1 MLKKRQVVLAE
12 TINNQKAI
20 LAYLKGAIENLG
32 FSTPYED
39 RFEVPSGVQM
49 HLMPEYHNVYVLG
62 GREDKIGIG
71 DWVYNHTSTY
81 KNTGSH
87 IYQILDNSMLWC
99 SNTDKIIAT
108 SDIELYNTRK
118 AACPTCKATGYG
130 KNIGHKCSDCGG
142 TGICDVKEQ
151 VPQLSMGFMHK
162 YVEFFCKEKQIKEV
176 LVDYDEYGT
185 VKPETAWIYAG
196 LRLKVN
202 SVYIEKNEFDL
213 TSGRNL
219 RLSLLGTE
227 FEGKHL
233 SNDTVIWE
241 KDLIM
246 DYMLKVDPK
255 DNTITVKRYKG
266 QWNRAEH
273 EANIWAFAK
282 VFVANT
288 DAAYRKAAIQKWIT
302 DNL

>member
-12 TINNQKAI
+12 TINNKKAI
-20 LAYLKGAIENLG
+20 LAYLQGAIENLG
-32 FSTPYED
+32 FTTPFD
-39 RFEVPSGVQM
+39 DKFDVPSGTQM
-49 HLMPEYHNVYVLG
+49 HCMPEYQNIYVLG
-62 GREDKIGIG
+62 GKEDKIGIG

-81 KNTGSH
+81 KDTGSH
-87 IYQILDNSMLWC
+87 IYQILDASMLWC
-99 SNTDKIIAT
+99 SGTDKIIAT
-108 SDIELYNTRK
+108 SDIELYN
-118 AACPTCKATGYG
+118 GIG
-130 KNIGHKCSDCGG
+130 KKTS
-142 TGICDVKEQ
+142 EQQ
-151 VPQLSMGFMHK
+151 VPQLSIGFIHK
-162 YVEFFCKEKQIKEV
+162 YVEFFCKEKKIHYV

-202 SVYIEKNEFDL
+202 SVYIEKNIFDL

-227 FEGKHL
+227 FEGRHIG
-233 SNDTVIWE
+233 NDTVIWE

-246 DYMLKVDPK
+246 DYVLKVDPK

-266 QWNRAEH
+266 QWNREEH

-282 VFVANT
+282 EFVANT
-288 DAAYRKAAIQKWIT
+288 DTAYRKAEIQKWIT